1 MLMDSGAD
9 QYRPENQMKILDSGA
24 RRNFDTGAVRDIA
37 EGKGRMD
44 LVPLDVVGELID
56 NEILKLINKYVRQG
70 NVVDL
75 YEALHLFVSGEF
87 PDEYTAIIELSK
99 HYEAGC
105 QKYGDRNWEKGIP
118 LHCYIDSGCRHL
130 MKHYRGDKD
139 ENHYLAFVW
148 NLTCAIWTHRNKPE
162 LIDLPFKEAVNE

>member
-1 MLMDSGAD
+1 
-9 QYRPENQMKILDSGA
+9 
-24 RRNFDTGAVRDIA
+24 
-37 EGKGRMD
+37 MD

-56 NEILKLINKYVRQG
+56 SEILKLINGYVREG
-70 NVVDL
+70 KVDNL
-75 YEALHLFVSGEF
+75 YKALRLFISGSTILNGEF
-87 PDEYTAIIELSK
+87 PDKFTAVIELSK

-105 QKYGDRNWEKGIP
+105 KKYGDRNWEKGIP
-118 LHCYIDSGCRHL
+118 LHCYIDSACRHL

-162 LIDLPFKEAVNE
+162 LIDLPFKDNKSQLELGTHIHGDVPPINFKEAADE